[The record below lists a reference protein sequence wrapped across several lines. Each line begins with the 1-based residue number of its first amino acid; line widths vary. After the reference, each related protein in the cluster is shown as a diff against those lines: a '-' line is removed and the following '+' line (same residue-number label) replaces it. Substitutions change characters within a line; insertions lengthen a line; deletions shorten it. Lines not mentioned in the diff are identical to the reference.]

1 MAENNSNYRNTSK
14 ELMAFIKKSPTAFH
28 VVNNFSQMLEKSG
41 FTKLN
46 ERDKWKLKT
55 NGKYYVTRNDSSII
69 AFRMPENEDFY
80 NFQISAAHSDSPAF
94 KIKENPEMIEDSN
107 YVTLNVEKYGGMLMA
122 PWLDRP
128 LSVAGRVIIKDRNTL
143 KPVLINVDRDLCVI
157 PNLAIHMNRDANNG
171 IKYNPQKDMIPL
183 FGEIYSK
190 DKFKEIIA
198 KEAGTDAETIISTD
212 LFVYNRELGTIWGAD
227 NEFIS
232 APRLDDVMCAYS
244 CINALI
250 KSKETNKESVN
261 VCAVF
266 DNEEVG
272 STTKQGADSSFLA
285 DVLSRISM
293 CKGKDNEDFV
303 RSCASSFMLSADN
316 AHAVHPNYKEKA
328 DPTNRP
334 YMNKGIVIKYNANQ
348 KYTTDAVSAAIFKE
362 ICKKAEVPV
371 QSYVN
376 RSDIPGGS
384 TLGNISNSHIS
395 LNTVDIGLA
404 QLAMHSPY
412 ETAGIKDTELMIK
425 AVKKFYE
432 TAIITGENG
441 EISLK

>member
-28 VVNNFSQMLEKSG
+28 VVNNFSKMLESAG
-41 FTKLN
+41 FVKLN
-46 ERDKWKLKT
+46 EMDRWEIKP

-69 AFRMPENEDFY
+69 AFCMPENEDFY
-80 NFQISAAHSDSPAF
+80 NFQIAAAHSDSPAF

-128 LSVAGRVIIKDRNTL
+128 LSVAGRVIIKDGNTL

-157 PNLAIHMNRDANNG
+157 PNLAIHMNRDANSG

-183 FGEIYSK
+183 FGEISAK
-190 DKFKEIIA
+190 NKFEKIIA
-198 KEAGTDAETIISTD
+198 KEANTDTDSIISTD
-212 LFVYNRELGTIWGAD
+212 LFLYNREKGTVWGAD

-285 DVLSRISM
+285 DVLS
-293 CKGKDNEDFV
+293 
-303 RSCASSFMLSADN
+303 
-316 AHAVHPNYKEKA
+316 
-328 DPTNRP
+328 
-334 YMNKGIVIKYNANQ
+334 
-348 KYTTDAVSAAIFKE
+348 
-362 ICKKAEVPV
+362 
-371 QSYVN
+371 
-376 RSDIPGGS
+376 
-384 TLGNISNSHIS
+384 
-395 LNTVDIGLA
+395 
-404 QLAMHSPY
+404 
-412 ETAGIKDTELMIK
+412 
-425 AVKKFYE
+425 
-432 TAIITGENG
+432 
-441 EISLK
+441 

>member
-46 ERDKWKLKT
+46 EMDRWKIKP

-69 AFRMPENEDFY
+69 AFRMPENVDFY

-128 LSVAGRVIIKDRNTL
+128 LSVAGRVIIKDGNTL
-143 KPVLINVDRDLCVI
+143 KPILINVDRDLCVI

-183 FGEIYSK
+183 FGEISSK

-212 LFVYNRELGTIWGAD
+212 LFVYNRELGTIWGAE

-272 STTKQGADSSFLA
+272 STTKQGADSSFLL
-285 DVLSRISM
+285 DVLSRISI
-293 CKGKDNEDFV
+293 CTGKDSEDFV
-303 RSCASSFMLSADN
+303 RACASSFMISADN

-348 KYTTDAVSAAIFKE
+348 KYTTDAISAAVFKE
-362 ICKKAEVPV
+362 ICKKAGVEV

-395 LNTVDIGLA
+395 INTVDIGLA

-412 ETAGIKDTELMIK
+412 ETAGVKDTESMIK
-425 AVKKFYE
+425 AVNKFYE
-432 TAIITGENG
+432 TAIIVEEGMYE
-441 EISLK
+441 LKE

>member
-28 VVNNFSQMLEKSG
+28 VVNNFSKMLESAG
-41 FTKLN
+41 FVKLN
-46 ERDKWKLKT
+46 EMDRWKIKP

-69 AFRMPENEDFY
+69 AFCMPEKEDFY
-80 NFQISAAHSDSPAF
+80 NFQIAAAHSDSPTF
-94 KIKENPEMIEDSN
+94 KIKENPEMIEDEN

-128 LSVAGRVIIKDRNTL
+128 LSVAGRVIVKEGTTL
-143 KPVLINVDRDLCVI
+143 KPVLINIDRDLCAI
-157 PNLAIHMNRDANNG
+157 PNLAIHMNRDANSG

-183 FGEIYSK
+183 FGEISAK
-190 DKFKEIIA
+190 NKFEKIIA
-198 KEAGTDAETIISTD
+198 KEANTDTDSIISTD
-212 LFVYNRELGTIWGAD
+212 LFLYNREKGTVWGAD

-272 STTKQGADSSFLA
+272 STTKQGADSSFLS
-285 DVLSRISM
+285 DVLSRISI
-293 CKGKDNEDFV
+293 CTGKDSEDFV
-303 RSCASSFMLSADN
+303 RACASSFMLSADN

-348 KYTTDAVSAAIFKE
+348 KYTTDAISAAVFKE
-362 ICKKAEVPV
+362 ICKKAGVEV

>member
-1 MAENNSNYRNTSK
+1 MAENKSNYRNTSK

-212 LFVYNRELGTIWGAD
+212 LFVYNRELGTICGAD

-272 STTKQGADSSFLA
+272 STTKQGADSSFLS

-293 CKGKDNEDFV
+293 CTGKDSEDFV
-303 RSCASSFMLSADN
+303 RACASSFMLSADN

-348 KYTTDAVSAAIFKE
+348 KYTTDAISAAVFKE
-362 ICKKAEVPV
+362 ICKKAGVEV

-395 LNTVDIGLA
+395 INTVDIGLA

-412 ETAGIKDTELMIK
+412 ETAGVKDTESMIK

-432 TAIITGENG
+432 MAIITGENG

>member
-1 MAENNSNYRNTSK
+1 MAENKSNYRNTSK
-14 ELMAFIKKSPTAFH
+14 ELMAFIKKSSTAFH

-128 LSVAGRVIIKDRNTL
+128 LSVAGRVIIKDGNTL

-183 FGEIYSK
+183 FGEISSK
-190 DKFKEIIA
+190 NKFKELIA
-198 KEAGTDAETIISTD
+198 KEADTDAEAIISID
-212 LFVYNRELGTIWGAD
+212 LFVYNRELGTIWGAE

-272 STTKQGADSSFLA
+272 STTKQGADSSFLS

-293 CKGKDNEDFV
+293 CTGKDSEDFV
-303 RSCASSFMLSADN
+303 RACASSFMLSADN

-348 KYTTDAVSAAIFKE
+348 KYTTDAISAAVFKE
-362 ICKKAEVPV
+362 ICKKAGVEV

-395 LNTVDIGLA
+395 INTVDIGLA

-412 ETAGIKDTELMIK
+412 ETAGVKDTESMIK

-432 TAIITGENG
+432 TAIIVEEGMYE
-441 EISLK
+441 LKE

>member
-28 VVNNFSQMLEKSG
+28 VVNNFSKMLESAG
-41 FTKLN
+41 FVKLN
-46 ERDKWKLKT
+46 EMDRWEIKP

-69 AFRMPENEDFY
+69 AFCMPKNEDFY
-80 NFQISAAHSDSPAF
+80 NFQIAAAHSDSPAF

-128 LSVAGRVIIKDRNTL
+128 LSVAGRVIIKDENTL

-157 PNLAIHMNRDANNG
+157 PNLAIHMNRDVNNG

-183 FGEIYSK
+183 FGEISSK
-190 DKFKEIIA
+190 NKFKELIA
-198 KEAGTDAETIISTD
+198 KEADTDAEAIISID
-212 LFVYNRELGTIWGAD
+212 LFVYNRELGTIWGAE

-272 STTKQGADSSFLA
+272 STTKQGADSSFLS

-293 CKGKDNEDFV
+293 CTGKDSEDFV
-303 RSCASSFMLSADN
+303 RACASSFMLSADN

-348 KYTTDAVSAAIFKE
+348 KYTTDAISAAVFKE
-362 ICKKAEVPV
+362 ICKKAGVEV

-395 LNTVDIGLA
+395 INTVDIGLA

-412 ETAGIKDTELMIK
+412 ETAGVKDTESMIK

-432 TAIITGENG
+432 MAIIVEEGIYE
-441 EISLK
+441 LKE